1 MVAYYACDITED
13 WKGSSGSGYLNQI
26 VNLEDEFF
34 VSIEKWIMLK
44 GSIQVYL
51 KSCLN
56 MTWYDGTLQIFT
68 FFSGNPRFLEKAL
81 KTFRKGILLCICQRE
96 PEPFS

>member
-26 VNLEDEFF
+26 VNLRDEFF

-44 GSIQVYL
+44 GNIQVYL

-56 MTWYDGTLQIFT
+56 MTWYNGKGRLQNKKNLVLGKL
-68 FFSGNPRFLEKAL
+68 SL
-81 KTFRKGILLCICQRE
+81 KGEGAVWPGRPVF
-96 PEPFS
+96 P